1 MRTNKLSIGGL
12 RGVYVSSI
20 GNWGYEANF
29 KAVYFFLR
37 KDSARIK
44 TLTNKKPTNKT
55 KTSKQ
60 KNNKGDNFLRAQFSK
75 RVKVACFTFGAFY
88 ALKIFSWKKKKKQ
101 VQNYL
106 RNLNYI
112 YYNNSSKFNFLDSLQ
127 TNLKAPSWLLFI
139 LCCIFLLWNNQVRGT
154 RKFYIRRN
162 NNKFDSIETGRIV
175 IAHLLAWSDLEKYMY
190 TTLF

>member
-1 MRTNKLSIGGL
+1 MRTNKFSIGGL

-88 ALKIFSWKKKKKQ
+88 ALKIFSWKKKKKNRFKIIS
-101 VQNYL
+101 VT
-106 RNLNYI
+106 
-112 YYNNSSKFNFLDSLQ
+112 S
-127 TNLKAPSWLLFI
+127 T
-139 LCCIFLLWNNQVRGT
+139 T
-154 RKFYIRRN
+154 
-162 NNKFDSIETGRIV
+162 
-175 IAHLLAWSDLEKYMY
+175 Y
-190 TTLF
+190 TTIIHRNSTSLIHCKLIWKLLRGFYLFYAAYFYCETTKLEGQGSSI